1 VPFRKTCA
9 ALLVAVFT
17 ASCVSLFIPEPA
29 VLREHREQ
37 TERLR
42 ELQLKGRVG
51 FQWITQDDVAEL
63 VRLELA
69 DDYPQQYVDR
79 YRDAFAALGLLSP
92 DLDLLA
98 TMLMLYRD
106 QLIGLYSFVQNS
118 LYVRSDVPPQ
128 IQDPAEILVH
138 ELVHAL
144 QAEHFP
150 KVLALL
156 RGLRHNDDAALA
168 IASAVEG
175 NASLTALGL
184 ETEGQ
189 PGRRDLEAARWLKK
203 VMLHDVENPTG
214 LLARVPRI
222 LRESLI
228 FPYAYGTVASA
239 QAFEREGNPGLSAH
253 LRDAP
258 LSMLRVVDPQSRTP
272 VEFIGL
278 PFELLDAE
286 LERRGCARGHDNV
299 AGWVGIG
306 ALFADH
312 LDDEAELDWRDSWS
326 GDRFVHASCGEDVS
340 ELAWFTRWRTPEA
353 ARVFAE
359 QYRAIA
365 LSVTAMAPISGPARV
380 HTEGRNAIV
389 LTPGLSEVLP
399 LLRDRSEVR
408 SYAALHDWI
417 ADDCFTESPCPSP

>member
-1 VPFRKTCA
+1 VPLRRTCA

-17 ASCVSLFIPEPA
+17 ASCVALLFPEPA

-42 ELQLKGRVG
+42 ELRLRGRVG
-51 FQWITQDDVAEL
+51 FEWITQDDVAEL

-69 DDYPQQYVDR
+69 GDYPQQYVDS

-92 DLDLLA
+92 DLDLLG
-98 TMLMLYRD
+98 TMVMLYRD

-118 LYVRSDVPPQ
+118 LYVRSDVPPKV
-128 IQDPAEILVH
+128 QDPSEILVH

-150 KVLALL
+150 EVLALL
-156 RGLRHNDDAALA
+156 RGLRHNDDVALA

-184 ETEGQ
+184 ETEDHSPQ
-189 PGRRDLEAARWLKK
+189 RNLEAALWVRK
-203 VMLHDVENPTG
+203 VMLLDVENPTG

-228 FPYAYGTVASA
+228 FPYAYGTIASA
-239 QAFEREGNPGLSAH
+239 QAFERAGNPGLSAH

-258 LSMLRVVDPQSRTP
+258 LSMLRVIDPQDHMP
-272 VEFIGL
+272 VDFIGF

-286 LERRGCARGHDNV
+286 LQHRGCRRGHDNV
-299 AGWVGIG
+299 AGWVGMG

-312 LDDEAELDWRDSWS
+312 LEEGAELDWRDSWS
-326 GDRFVHASCGEDVS
+326 GDRFVHVTCGDVW
-340 ELAWFTRWRTPEA
+340 ELAWFTRWRTPDS

-359 QYRAIA
+359 QYRSIA
-365 LSVTAMAPISGPARV
+365 LSVTALAPLSGPPRV

-389 LTPGLSEVLP
+389 LTPGLTDALP

-408 SYAALHDWI
+408 SYAGLRYWI
-417 ADDCFTESPCPSP
+417 ADDCFTESPCPTP